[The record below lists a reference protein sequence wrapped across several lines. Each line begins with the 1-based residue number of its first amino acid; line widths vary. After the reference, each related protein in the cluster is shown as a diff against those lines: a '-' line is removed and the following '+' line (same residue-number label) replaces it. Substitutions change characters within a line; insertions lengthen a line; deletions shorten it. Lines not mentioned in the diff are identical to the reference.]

1 MNEPTVVILAAGL
14 GTRMRSNKAKVLHEA
29 GGDTLLNHV
38 LRAAATVALPEQMVV
53 VIGYQAAQVKA
64 SVTTS
69 GVRFAEQ
76 TEQKGTGHAL
86 LCASREI
93 QTRDGVLLILNGDGP
108 LLKPATLARLIAA
121 QRNARVG
128 GHVVTTEVENPEG
141 YGRIVRD
148 EKGNIAAI
156 MEQKAARPH
165 ELSIR
170 EINTGV
176 YIFDA
181 AAFWK
186 HLNEIQPN
194 DATGEYYLTDMVEIL
209 SRHGHPVR
217 PFLVK
222 DETELLGINTRA
234 ELAVADG
241 ILRARKNEELMLG
254 GVTIEN
260 PSSVLIDAGV
270 TVGAETMIGA
280 NVQLRGK
287 TRIGERCTIGA
298 GSILRDCVL
307 EDDVTLFPYVV
318 AQDSTIGK
326 GSLTGPFSRLRQ
338 KAHVGE
344 HVHIG
349 NFVELKNTAMENG
362 AKANHLA
369 YLGDT
374 RIGEGSNVG
383 AGTITCNYDGVHKHP
398 TVIESNVFVGSN
410 ATLVAPIRLGAGSY
424 IAAGSVITDD
434 VAPGDLAIG
443 RQRQIVKPGWA
454 KKRRGPKAPSSGD
467 THSGT

>member
-38 LRAAATVALPEQMVV
+38 LRAAANVARPEQTVV
-53 VIGYQAAQVKA
+53 VIGYQAAEVKA
-64 SVTTS
+64 SVTAS

-76 TEQKGTGHAL
+76 TNQKGTGHAL
-86 LCASREI
+86 LCASREV
-93 QTRDGVLLILNGDGP
+93 QTRDGILLILNGDGP
-108 LLKPATLARLIAA
+108 LLKPVTLTRLIEA
-121 QRNARVG
+121 QKSANVG

-148 EKGNIAAI
+148 EAGNIGAI
-156 MEQKAARPH
+156 VEQKSARPH
-165 ELSIR
+165 ELAIR
-170 EINTGV
+170 EINTGIYV
-176 YIFDA
+176 FNA

-209 SRHGHPVR
+209 SRRGHPVR

-241 ILRARKNEELMLG
+241 ILRARKNEELMLS

-260 PSSVLIDAGV
+260 PSSVLIDVGV
-270 TVGAETMIGA
+270 TVGAETTISA

-307 EDDVTLFPYVV
+307 EDDVTLLPYVV

-326 GSLTGPFSRLRQ
+326 GSITGPFSRLRQ
-338 KAHVGE
+338 KARVGE
-344 HVHIG
+344 RVHIG
-349 NFVELKNTAMENG
+349 NFVELKNTSMENG

-369 YLGDT
+369 YLGDAS
-374 RIGEGSNVG
+374 IGQSTNVG
-383 AGTITCNYDGVHKHP
+383 AGTITCNYDGEHKHP
-398 TVIESNVFVGSN
+398 TVIESDVFVGSN

-424 IAAGSVITDD
+424 VAAGSVITDD
-434 VAPGDLAIG
+434 VEPDALAIG
-443 RQRQIVKPGWA
+443 RERQTVKPGWV
-454 KKRRGPKAPSSGD
+454 KKRRAAKAPSSGD
-467 THSGT
+467 KHSGT